1 MKHKGITLEHARGI
15 EGPRAIYADE
25 NGFYRKPHEGA
36 TVEFHVHKDRWHPPF
51 VTGDDVK
58 PDDIIAVHHTWH
70 ETARYIEEDPKLLQ
84 EVIAGKHD
92 GLLEK
97 GTGKY
102 NKAIRY
108 IKHKYKGKTDM
119 AKYVELQG
127 IKDHHAPYI
136 VRHNVSD
143 GRDVFTVFQ
152 QSHLIASAMLS
163 SDHKHVS
170 DLHVNKEHRRKGIA
184 SALYRYIEKSLNIV
198 LHPSPRHQTEDGK
211 AFWAGRNNRKNHLS
225 WGEGDLQHH
234 EKIIGNKDLA
244 WILEPEKEVI
254 TKIDDIGL
262 AKPTVLPK
270 SVKSSFVE
278 HHSTLT
284 KTDTQ
289 AIDDYKN
296 DSSNVN
302 TYLRNQERSKS
313 TPELDSKVSQ
323 LDSIT
328 NHKIPEDT
336 YVYRGSVINPNKFT
350 VGHEFTDHGFTGTTP
365 NPGMAVNFSSS
376 FKHNYDE
383 EPNKPYGKAPIK
395 RNTIFKIHLP
405 KGTKA
410 HHIDLQDSDHA
421 DEEEILIRR
430 GTRFKVTG
438 HSKGYVERG
447 TGSHKISKPIHVVH
461 VEVVHQHEPTKP
473 ITSKEVKPTVKRSAK
488 IKTPNPGLAKH
499 THVKSHKPTLHKK
512 DVASLNI
519 DTAAKPDFNYTVDK
533 DGLVMLLPN
542 TPQAEKIYNQIVKQ
556 VGAGKLLPQQF
567 EALQTALKKAKYTL
581 HKSKPSS
588 SLLKDDEKLLREL
601 GIDKADF
608 DVASDYEFYKYG
620 GDRGVS
626 LSITKGGETKNYA
639 IRKGEVFGVKPSMK
653 GPTFSSVITKTTGE
667 RTVFTVST
675 SDLKR
680 LLKASKKY
688 SPENVNK
695 EITPSHLAL
704 MHEAWK
710 NAAPRLR
717 GGKEAHLYVFT
728 KWANIHTGV
737 NIDVHDI
744 YEALAYRRNKGLDQ
758 DRLSDKTYISSVN
771 RGVKAF
777 VQLFGRDLFE
787 DAIVDLAKWIVTPRS
802 KPSELAK
809 NLMKLHDKRWKT
821 SANQYVKIH

>member
-1 MKHKGITLEHARGI
+1 MKALRTPVTTEDVARRLAPTTLMYHGTSSEFLRSILKHGLTPDSKGRWTSEEVDLQASQQRSSVKSYGGIYFTTNFMVAYSSATNLIQKKEAHKGANPVIICAHIQPQASLPDEDHYHVPVRRFINESLFPNVLLGERANIDNDPQAQYKRDFNRAIQEFVYTYVGKKGERAEALEKRIDKGELHSLAREVILAEIERQYAHISKKIYKSYDTSEHRLRKMLSILEPKKTWFGAEGETVESLPKEVEPKTVKQAEEDYRSALDAFIRKTKNITKAELEENKNRTNLRIMEPVTFSGRNRIVAVIEIDRYHTDDKDDRIVIHYGTMPEKFKENYMEGIGELPPIVKSLKMDKAAMWDHLKIPARAGTTPIPKDHVRLYHQTHGDHLLGSLKHKGIILEHARGI

-70 ETARYIEEDPKLLQ
+70 ETARYIEEDPELLQ

-108 IKHKYKGKTDM
+108 IKHKYKGKTD
-119 AKYVELQG
+119 
-127 IKDHHAPYI
+127 
-136 VRHNVSD
+136 
-143 GRDVFTVFQ
+143 T
-152 QSHLIASAMLS
+152 
-163 SDHKHVS
+163 
-170 DLHVNKEHRRKGIA
+170 
-184 SALYRYIEKSLNIV
+184 
-198 LHPSPRHQTEDGK
+198 
-211 AFWAGRNNRKNHLS
+211 
-225 WGEGDLQHH
+225 
-234 EKIIGNKDLA
+234 
-244 WILEPEKEVI
+244 
-254 TKIDDIGL
+254 
-262 AKPTVLPK
+262 
-270 SVKSSFVE
+270 
-278 HHSTLT
+278 
-284 KTDTQ
+284 
-289 AIDDYKN
+289 
-296 DSSNVN
+296 
-302 TYLRNQERSKS
+302 
-313 TPELDSKVSQ
+313 
-323 LDSIT
+323 
-328 NHKIPEDT
+328 
-336 YVYRGSVINPNKFT
+336 
-350 VGHEFTDHGFTGTTP
+350 
-365 NPGMAVNFSSS
+365 
-376 FKHNYDE
+376 
-383 EPNKPYGKAPIK
+383 
-395 RNTIFKIHLP
+395 
-405 KGTKA
+405 
-410 HHIDLQDSDHA
+410 
-421 DEEEILIRR
+421 
-430 GTRFKVTG
+430 
-438 HSKGYVERG
+438 
-447 TGSHKISKPIHVVH
+447 
-461 VEVVHQHEPTKP
+461 
-473 ITSKEVKPTVKRSAK
+473 
-488 IKTPNPGLAKH
+488 
-499 THVKSHKPTLHKK
+499 
-512 DVASLNI
+512 ASLNI

-567 EALQTALKKAKYTL
+567 EAVQAALKKAKYTL

-744 YEALAYRRNKGLDQ
+744 YEALAYRRNKGLDEE
-758 DRLSDKTYISSVN
+758 RLSDKTYISSVN